1 VLSFRTTQAHSSGV
15 PGVSDVLGSRNG
27 WLVNMHTDAQN
38 GTVGLALDSI
48 PLEAPFPHL
57 HHRIYPGDGTS
68 VDVRPSYFGLPVVG
82 FMVRTFR
89 NGNLACGS
97 ATCQGNYGGA
107 FPHKYTRIA
116 YPP

>member
-1 VLSFRTTQAHSSGV
+1 VLMDGNT
-15 PGVSDVLGSRNG
+15 
-27 WLVNMHTDAQN
+27 
-38 GTVGLALDSI
+38 
-48 PLEAPFPHL
+48 LEAPFPHL

-68 VDVRPSYFGLPVVG
+68 VDVRPTYWGLPVVG

-107 FPHKYTRIA
+107 FPHRYVRTA